1 MRIFERIVDAEK
13 PSTSTGIYNTEI
25 SAQTPTFKELPETLE
40 NSHIN
45 QKSVTVIPLD
55 SINVVDLPPI
65 VLDDET
71 QNDLHPAGSPERDT
85 QPIIVELPYNCPL
98 TSAQDRNKIIVIE
111 SIENI
116 DSVFVEKTSPRSAQD
131 PIFKVRPTAK
141 KSDAK
146 MSNTS
151 SVKSNE
157 VPKTLSYHSKAAGNF
172 SSRENSCN
180 STGGGS
186 DEELGPRC
194 DDDANSS
201 NSKKKHRRNRTT
213 FTTYQLHELERAFEK
228 SHYPDVYSREELA
241 MKVNLPEVRVQLFKR
256 RKSYNAT
263 PVSE

>member
-1 MRIFERIVDAEK
+1 MTIGVWGLRK
-13 PSTSTGIYNTEI
+13 TEAGMLKNHQHRRVFI
-25 SAQTPTFKELPETLE
+25 TPKFRLRLQSSTFKELPETLE
-40 NSHIN
+40 NSHLN

-98 TSAQDRNKIIVIE
+98 TSAQDRNKTIVIE

-146 MSNTS
+146 MSNTT

-157 VPKTLSYHSKAAGNF
+157 VPKTSSYHSKAA
-172 SSRENSCN
+172 
-180 STGGGS
+180 S
-186 DEELGPRC
+186 D
-194 DDDANSS
+194 N
-201 NSKKKHRRNRTT
+201 NT
-213 FTTYQLHELERAFEK
+213 FNAK
-228 SHYPDVYSREELA
+228 
-241 MKVNLPEVRVQLFKR
+241 FKI
-256 RKSYNAT
+256 
-263 PVSE
+263 